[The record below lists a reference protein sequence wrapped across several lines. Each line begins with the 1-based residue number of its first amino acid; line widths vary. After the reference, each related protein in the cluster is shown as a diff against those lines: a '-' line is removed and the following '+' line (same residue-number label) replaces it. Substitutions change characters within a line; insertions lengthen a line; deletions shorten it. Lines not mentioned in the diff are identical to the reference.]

1 MKAFTLDRTWKGAN
15 HAASLN
21 RWVKKVVRDLKKVNA
36 ALKYK
41 DRDILEIEEL
51 QRKTKIFL
59 LSREIQNNIIL
70 LIG

>member
-1 MKAFTLDRTWKGAN
+1 MCDIERHLPLIEPERYGF
-15 HAASLN
+15 AASLEPDGL
-21 RWVKKVVRDLKKVNA
+21 RRVVRDLKKVNA

-59 LSREIQNNIIL
+59 LSRK
-70 LIG
+70 